1 MINLN
6 KSSLN
11 FSNNVMEDTK
21 AKVRNWLPHRVENN
35 TTMYLGLPTKIV
47 RSKQSDFGYVL
58 DKIRENIYGWKEKCL
73 SYASQTILVIAL
85 AIPTYDMSVFKF
97 PTNFCNDNDIIIRN
111 YWWGEKGDE
120 RKIHW
125 INWNKMCHIKDIIGL
140 GFRNLSL
147 FSDALCWFFSDW
159 LHYSK

>member
-21 AKVRNWLPHRVENN
+21 AKVRNWLPYRVENN
-35 TTMYLGLPTKIV
+35 TTMYLGLPTKIG
-47 RSKQSDFGYVL
+47 RSIQSDSSYVL
-58 DKIRENIYGWKEKCL
+58 DKIRENIYGWEEKSL
-73 SYASQTILVIAL
+73 SYASQTILIKAITL

-111 YWWGEKGDE
+111 YWWGQKAVKG
-120 RKIHW
+120 KY
-125 INWNKMCHIKDIIGL
+125 IGL
-140 GFRNLSL
+140 IGIKC
-147 FSDALCWFFSDW
+147 AI
-159 LHYSK
+159 